1 MPPLPVISGDDAI
14 RAFGRAGWVVKRHR
28 GSHVMMVKPGMRVTL
43 SVPQHKELDRG
54 TLRSL
59 ISDSGLTVEEFI
71 ELLD

>member
-1 MPPLPVISGDDAI
+1 MPPLPVISGHDAVK
-14 RAFGRAGWVVKRHR
+14 AFIRAGWFVQRQR
-28 GSHVMMVKPGMRVTL
+28 GSHLMMVKPGMRVTL

-71 ELLD
+71 QLLD